1 MQPTAVLATLSGR
14 DRPGVTASFFAALAA
29 YDIDVRDVEQF
40 VIRDRLM
47 LAVLFDLRGD
57 PAALRSS
64 LGRTAAA
71 LGMDSEVVVAERD
84 AADRGNDDAAP
95 THVGTAAGTRS
106 QVLLLGR
113 PLRAGAL
120 GHVAQQIA
128 DMGGN
133 IESIVRVAEHP
144 APCLELIV
152 RAVDPARLRAGLVSA
167 ATDIGL
173 DVAVQADG
181 LQRCAKRLVML
192 DVGTTLLF
200 DGEETVLD
208 RLGERA
214 GVGMER
220 RELAARE
227 AAGELPR
234 AESVQAQAQLLAG
247 VSESVVAEVCAG
259 VQLRPD
265 ARAFTRALHGRGYTV
280 AAVGDGCGL
289 LADRLLDEL
298 DIDHVATNRLE
309 IRDGRL
315 TGRLLDPVID
325 AAGKAAALA
334 EYAAQQQVPLAQTV
348 AVGTGRGDIAL
359 LQAAG
364 LGIACAGATLP
375 VDGTIGIGPAS
386 WFDSVLFV
394 LGVGED
400 FAWHAASA
408 R

>member
-29 YDIDVRDVEQF
+29 YDTDVRDVEQV

-57 PAALRSS
+57 PAALRAS
-64 LGRTAAA
+64 LGRAAAA
-71 LGMDSEVVVAERD
+71 LGMDSEVVVAEHQPSDGRD
-84 AADRGNDDAAP
+84 DDSAP
-95 THVGTAAGTRS
+95 SHVEGAAGTRT

-113 PLRAGAL
+113 TLRAGAL
-120 GHVAQQIA
+120 GHVAQHIA
-128 DMGGN
+128 DHSGN

-144 APCLELIV
+144 APCLELMV
-152 RAVDPARLRAGLVSA
+152 RTVDPARLRAGLVSA

-192 DVGTTLLF
+192 DVGATLLL
-200 DGEETVLD
+200 DDDETAVEL
-208 RLGERA
+208 LSERA
-214 GVGMER
+214 GVAGQS
-220 RELAARE
+220 REIAARQ
-227 AAGELPR
+227 AAGELSR
-234 AESVQAQAQLLAG
+234 DAAVRAQAQLLAG
-247 VSESVVAEVCAG
+247 VSESVVVDVSAEAR
-259 VQLRPD
+259 LRPD
-265 ARAFTRALHGRGYTV
+265 ARAFTRALRGRGYTV
-280 AAVGDGCGL
+280 GAVDDGFGL
-289 LADRLLDEL
+289 LAERLRDEL

-309 IRDGRL
+309 ISDGRV

-325 AAGKAAALA
+325 ATGKGTALSEFAARQA
-334 EYAAQQQVPLAQTV
+334 VPLAQAV
-348 AVGTGRGDIAL
+348 AVGSGRGDIEM
-359 LQAAG
+359 LQTAG
-364 LGIACAGATLP
+364 LGIACTGATATA
-375 VDGTIGIGPAS
+375 DGPAS

-400 FAWHAASA
+400 AAWQAATA